1 MKDKVITVA
10 LLIITT
16 LNFLDVMVDLSLNVP
31 TSHII
36 EESMIVLIA
45 GVLAIY
51 LIFDIRKR
59 TRNTRK
65 LITQLHSAN
74 DQLHTMSKQLQQAKT
89 QYFEAIEAQFNDWK
103 LTPSEK
109 EVALLMIKGLSTAEI
124 AATRNTKEKT
134 VRQQASTVYAK
145 SELEGRYALSAWF
158 FDDILN

>member
-74 DQLHTMSKQLQQAKT
+74 DQLHTISKQLQQAKT
-89 QYFEAIEAQFNDWK
+89 QYFEAIDVQFNDWK
-103 LTPSEK
+103 LTPSEA

>member
-65 LITQLHSAN
+65 LITQLHSAK

-89 QYFEAIEAQFNDWK
+89 QYFEAIEAQFNDWR

>member
-89 QYFEAIEAQFNDWK
+89 QYFEAIDVQFNDWK
-103 LTPSEK
+103 LTPSEA

>member
-1 MKDKVITVA
+1 MKDKIITVA

>member
-1 MKDKVITVA
+1 MKDKVITIA

-59 TRNTRK
+59 R
-65 LITQLHSAN
+65 
-74 DQLHTMSKQLQQAKT
+74 
-89 QYFEAIEAQFNDWK
+89 AIQEN
-103 LTPSEK
+103 
-109 EVALLMIKGLSTAEI
+109 
-124 AATRNTKEKT
+124 
-134 VRQQASTVYAK
+134 
-145 SELEGRYALSAWF
+145 
-158 FDDILN
+158 

>member
-1 MKDKVITVA
+1 MKDKIITVA

-103 LTPSEK
+103 LAPSEK

>member
-51 LIFDIRKR
+51 LIFDMRKR
-59 TRNTRK
+59 TRNTK
-65 LITQLHSAN
+65 SLITKLYLAH
-74 DQLHTMSKQLQQAKT
+74 DQLSTMSKQLQQAKT
-89 QYFEAIEAQFNDWK
+89 QYFEAIEIQFNDWK

-124 AATRNTKEKT
+124 AATRNTKDKT

-145 SELEGRYALSAWF
+145 SGLEGRYALSAWF
-158 FDDILN
+158 FEDILH

>member
-1 MKDKVITVA
+1 M
-10 LLIITT
+10 
-16 LNFLDVMVDLSLNVP
+16 
-31 TSHII
+31 
-36 EESMIVLIA
+36 LIA